1 MRKICLFIVL
11 SIINSLNLVAQ
22 KATAEQWNNLI
33 YCIEEHESNH
43 KENVKSPNGLYWGPL
58 QIAKVC
64 VDGCNKIIGHK
75 HFTYADRLNR
85 EKSYEM
91 FNIVQDK
98 YNPDHDMCLAVRLWA
113 AGLVALKNKNAGM
126 KQYREVMVIYRK
138 HFGNK

>member
-1 MRKICLFIVL
+1 MRKFFLLIMFMAIGLIDVM
-11 SIINSLNLVAQ
+11 AQ
-22 KATAEQWNNLI
+22 KATPEQWNNLI

-43 KENVKSPNGLYWGPL
+43 KENAKSPNGLYWGPL

-75 HFTYADRLNR
+75 HFTYADRLSR

-91 FNIVQDK
+91 FNVVQNK
-98 YNPDHDMCLAVRLWA
+98 YNPSHDMCLAVRLWA
-113 AGLVALKNKNAGM
+113 AGLVALKNPRVGM
-126 KQYREVMVIYRK
+126 KQYHEVMSIYRK